1 MTQYLTYNI
10 SDVEPYINW
19 AYFRYA
25 WGVGNGSSEAARQL
39 HDDAMTMLEE
49 LRPHYHTHAA
59 FALSDAF
66 SDGDDLLLGSVRLPL
81 LRQQQP
87 AKGSS
92 YCRSLADFV
101 RPLGHGEPD
110 KVGIFAT
117 TVDRQLADDHSADD
131 YQHLLAVTLADRL
144 AEATAE
150 RLHEEVRRT
159 IWGYAPDEHYEPRQL
174 FSEPYQG
181 IRPAVGYPSMP
192 DMSINFIIN
201 DMIDMSRIGITLTES
216 GMMVP
221 HSSVSGLMLAHPR
234 AVHFSIGKIGEDQL
248 ADYARRRGMTVERMR
263 HFVKTAERAQYADIQ
278 QHRQHCCCH
287 AAH

>member
-19 AYFRYA
+19 AYFRHA

-39 HDDAMTMLEE
+39 HD
-49 LRPHYHTHAA
+49 
-59 FALSDAF
+59 DAF

-144 AEATAE
+144 
-150 RLHEEVRRT
+150 V
-159 IWGYAPDEHYEPRQL
+159 
-174 FSEPYQG
+174 SEPYQG

-201 DMIDMSRIGITLTES
+201 DLIDMSRIGITLTES